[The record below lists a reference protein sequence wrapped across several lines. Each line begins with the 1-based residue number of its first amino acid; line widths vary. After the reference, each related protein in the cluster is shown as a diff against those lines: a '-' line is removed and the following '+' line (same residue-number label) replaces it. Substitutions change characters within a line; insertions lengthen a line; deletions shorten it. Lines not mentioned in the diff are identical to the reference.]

1 MPGLWGAA
9 GEAVSGEA
17 GTLRGLPFRAENG
30 QESSWLSVN
39 ESVAPGQSDQAR
51 TEGSMSYDADPDGGA
66 VWAAALVLLCVVTA
80 AGLLLWAVL

>member
-9 GEAVSGEA
+9 GETLPGEA
-17 GTLRGLPFRAENG
+17 GTLRGMPFRAENG
-30 QESSWLSVN
+30 QEPPRLSGD
-39 ESVAPGQSDQAR
+39 ESMAAGEPDQKR

>member
-9 GEAVSGEA
+9 GETEAWPPREVCGVSVG
-17 GTLRGLPFRAENG
+17 AENG
-30 QESSWLSVN
+30 QEPFGLSVDDTMAAG
-39 ESVAPGQSDQAR
+39 ESHQTW

>member
-9 GEAVSGEA
+9 GEALSGEA
-17 GTLRGLPFRAENG
+17 GTLCGVPLGAENG
-30 QESSWLSVN
+30 QEPSGLSVDDPMAAG
-39 ESVAPGQSDQAR
+39 ESHQTW

>member
-9 GEAVSGEA
+9 GETETWPPREVCGVSVGAED
-17 GTLRGLPFRAENG
+17 GPESRGLQGSTQGAAC
-30 QESSWLSVN
+30 QE
-39 ESVAPGQSDQAR
+39 AR
-51 TEGSMSYDADPDGGA
+51 MSYDADPDGGA